1 MHSFYTDEALQIGDW
16 NVDPRLLQIS
26 NGKEV
31 RKLEA
36 RSMQILLYLASKEGG
51 VVSKQELHEAI
62 WGEILVTENA
72 LTRAVSRLRKAL
84 GDDPLNPSY
93 IDTISKS
100 GYRLIA
106 SIRRKEKAATDNGVV
121 TTPSVEPRWNIWLAV
136 GIAVFIVTA
145 FGLVQTLSNKT
156 DKFLSFY
163 DPIPV
168 STLIGTE
175 FEPAISPD
183 GEKISFSY
191 MQPGQNNMDLYI
203 KLLEDRSQIRF
214 TDHPT
219 PQAAGVWSPDGKYLA
234 YLSAEDSTCGIYK
247 VPDIGGDKVRIGTC
261 YSRPRDLG
269 WSPDGSTLAFTDAE
283 TPSEPRSIFF
293 LDIET
298 QSTEKITAPESGD
311 WDKDPVFT
319 PDGKFMVFNRKLSGL
334 RGDIFK
340 MNLESKEITQL
351 TFDNASILG
360 LDIFNSGENIAFSSN
375 RGGQRALWN
384 IPIEGGEPVR
394 FHINE
399 RVPTDPKFALQ
410 KNRMIYKSN
419 IDQAHLWVIDAQEI
433 EPTPRQIAGSSRAE
447 IHPSLSH
454 KGDKLTFISNRTG
467 NFELWLTSVEDDN
480 PVKLTTSNAGFINKP
495 AWSSDDSRIAFDARI
510 DGDHDIYE
518 VDIASKSMQAIVD
531 LEGDQVNAHYSR
543 DGKYLYFASN
553 HTGQQEI
560 WKHSLIDGSL
570 VQLTDRG
577 GYYLQEGLNGEYL
590 YFTRSDS
597 AGLWRMPISDT
608 GKAFQFIPQLSVI
621 DWGNWVLTEKGIV
634 FVDRSQG
641 VQIKLQA
648 YDSQVCTPIF
658 APEKPIQ
665 IGSPTLTVSR
675 DGDVI
680 ILAQI
685 ERREDEIMMIDFE

>member
-1 MHSFYTDEALQIGDW
+1 
-16 NVDPRLLQIS
+16 
-26 NGKEV
+26 
-31 RKLEA
+31 
-36 RSMQILLYLASKEGG
+36 MQILLYLASKEGG

-84 GDDPLNPSY
+84 RDDPSIPSY

-106 SIRRKEKAATDNGVV
+106 PIKREEQVREKIEKAREENV
-121 TTPSVEPRWNIWLAV
+121 TAVEPRWNVWLAV

-145 FGLVQTLSNKT
+145 FGLVQTLTNKT
-156 DKFLSFY
+156 DKYLAFY
-163 DPIPV
+163 DPVPV

-191 MQPGQNNMDLYI
+191 MQPGQTNMDVYI

-214 TDHPT
+214 TSHPT

-261 YSRPRDLG
+261 YSRPRDLV
-269 WSPDGSTLAFTDAE
+269 WSPDGKLIAFTDAE
-283 TPSEPRSIFF
+283 TPNEARSIFF
-293 LDIET
+293 LDVQA
-298 QSTEKITAPESGD
+298 QSVTKITSPESGD

-340 MNLESKEITQL
+340 MNLETKEIIQL
-351 TFDNASILG
+351 TFDNASVLG
-360 LDIFNSGENIAFSSN
+360 LDLFNNGKHIAFSSN

-384 IPIEGGEPVR
+384 IPIGGGEPKR

-419 IDQAHLWVIDAQEI
+419 IDQAHLWYFGIQEI
-433 EPTPRQIAGSSRAE
+433 DLNPWQIAGSSRAE

-454 KGDKLTFISNRTG
+454 KGDKLAFISNRTG
-467 NFELWLTSVEDDN
+467 NFELWLTSIEDDN

-495 AWSSDDSRIAFDARI
+495 TWSSDDSRIAFDARI

-518 VDIASKSMQAIVD
+518 VDIASKSMKAVID

-553 HTGQQEI
+553 HTGEQQI
-560 WKHSLIDGSL
+560 WKHSLVDGSL
-570 VQLTDRG
+570 VQVTNQG

-590 YFTRSDS
+590 YFARSDS
-597 AGLWRMPISDT
+597 SGLWRMSISDT
-608 GKAFQFIPQLSVI
+608 NKPIQFVPQLSVI
-621 DWGNWVLTEKGIV
+621 DWGNWVLTEQGIV

-641 VQIKLQA
+641 TQIKLQS
-648 YDSQVCTPIF
+648 YDSQVCIPIVT
-658 APEKPIQ
+658 PEKPIQ
-665 IGSPTLTVSR
+665 IGSPTLAASF
-675 DGDVI
+675 DADVI